1 MVNRPKYDDFVQV
14 GSTTKRF
21 HDTDVSFVQF
31 SCPMDG
37 CNELVNVRDDEV
49 ERRKSTRCLEH
60 LKKCKSFAAATDPRV
75 CGKRKAP
82 EPAAAPPPAPA
93 PPDTSA
99 ASTAL
104 SPREEKLQLRN
115 DRLQQELCA
124 QKAEIDDLHAGMA
137 EMRRFKADT
146 EASLTTLAQKLG
158 MTTPPLPALSVCI
171 EKIEGMQKSAAL
183 GSIVGGSSAPA
194 EHPSDAAFWKAQV
207 QNETSEL
214 RRRNEELVRRTMEEG
229 HRLKRERREVEQEK
243 HRLEHDRKEV
253 DEERERL
260 RRKYREYDLLQE
272 LVEGSRTT
280 ENRERAE
287 GVCKIIAKGMVAM
300 HPDKNGDLR
309 EDAER
314 VSKVLLSVRSKLTK
328 HHRF

>member
-1 MVNRPKYDDFVQV
+1 MQDSWSLAHKRVPPTFGDRHGTAFPPRPSYSGSFLWQSPVVAVSSAVAPSLYSVQPHGTPFVQ
-14 GSTTKRF
+14 ST
-21 HDTDVSFVQF
+21 
-31 SCPMDG
+31 
-37 CNELVNVRDDEV
+37 E
-49 ERRKSTRCLEH
+49 
-60 LKKCKSFAAATDPRV
+60 PRV
-75 CGKRKAP
+75 CGKRKTP

-146 EASLTTLAQKLG
+146 EASLATLAQKLG
-158 MTTPPLPALSVCI
+158 MPTPPLPALSVCI

-183 GSIVGGSSAPA
+183 GSIVGGSPAPA

-243 HRLEHDRKEV
+243 HRLEHDRKEL

-328 HHRF
+328 HHRL